1 MEQRR
6 LTLSARGGAVPLS
19 PIRKLTPLADEAK
32 KRGVEIFH
40 LNIGQPDIR
49 TPRPVID
56 AYRSFDAE
64 VLAYSPSLGIPQL
77 RQSIA
82 GYYQRY
88 GHPVTPQEVAVTVG
102 GSEAIFFALSALCD
116 PGDEILVREP
126 FYANYIAFA
135 AMISA
140 KVVPI
145 PSSLDNAFALPSR
158 EEIARFITP
167 RTKAILYISP
177 ENPTGIIYDRKEMD
191 TLRELCERYG
201 LYLIADEVYREFI
214 YDEHVQFTS
223 VLGLPGFEQHAI
235 LIDSVSK
242 RFSSCGARVG
252 CIVSFNTGVMELV
265 DKFAQARLCPP
276 TVGQLAADAAYR
288 MDPSYFIPIKD
299 EYRRRRDALVAGLRA
314 IPGVQFNV
322 PDGAFY
328 LMARLPVADAEDFC
342 RFLLADFS
350 LGGKTV
356 MLTPGAGFYHT
367 PDLGRDEVR
376 IAYVLE
382 QSKIEESVKILSI
395 ALSQYAQSLQGNG
408 RHEERNAPKPEASH
422 RRRA

>member
-6 LTLSARGGAVPLS
+6 LTLSARGGEVPLS
-19 PIRKLTPLADEAK
+19 PIRKLSPLADDAR
-32 KRGVEIFH
+32 KRGIEIFH
-40 LNIGQPDIR
+40 LNIGQPDIK
-49 TPRPVID
+49 TPRPVIE
-56 AYRSFDAE
+56 AYRGYDAD

-77 RQSIA
+77 RQSIS

-88 GHPVTPQEVAVTVG
+88 GHPVSPQEVAVTVG
-102 GSEAIFFALSALCD
+102 GSEAIFFALSAVCD

-145 PSSLDNAFALPSR
+145 PSSLDTGYALPSR
-158 EEIARFITP
+158 EEIARYITP

-177 ENPTGIIYDRKEMD
+177 ENPTGIVYDRREME
-191 TLRELCERYG
+191 TLREVCERFG
-201 LYLIADEVYREFI
+201 LYLISDEVYREFI
-214 YDEHVQFTS
+214 YDDHGEFTS
-223 VLGLPGFEQHAI
+223 ILALSGFEQHAI

-242 RFSSCGARVG
+242 RFSCCGARIG

-288 MDPSYFIPIKD
+288 MDPSYFIPIRE
-299 EYRRRRDALVAGLRA
+299 EYHRRRDTLVQGLRG
-314 IPGVQFNV
+314 IPGVTFNV

-350 LGGKTV
+350 MNGRTV
-356 MLTPGAGFYHT
+356 MLTPGAGFYST
-367 PDLGRDEVR
+367 PDHGRDEVR
-376 IAYVLE
+376 MAYVLE
-382 QSKIEESVKILSI
+382 TGKIEESVRIVSK
-395 ALSQYAQSLQGNG
+395 ALEAYKDQG
-408 RHEERNAPKPEASH
+408 
-422 RRRA
+422 

>member
-6 LTLSARGGAVPLS
+6 LTLSARGGEVPLS
-19 PIRKLTPLADEAK
+19 PIRKLTPLADDAR
-32 KRGVEIFH
+32 KRGIEIFH

-49 TPRPVID
+49 TPRPVIE
-56 AYRSFDAE
+56 AYRGFNAD

-77 RQSIA
+77 RESIA

-88 GHPVTPQEVAVTVG
+88 GHAVSPQEVAVTVG
-102 GSEAIFFALSALCD
+102 GSEAIFFALSAVCD

-145 PSSLDNAFALPSR
+145 PSSLDTEYALPSHQQ
-158 EEIARFITP
+158 ISQYITN

-177 ENPTGIIYDRKEMD
+177 ENPTGIVYDRQEMD

-214 YDEHVQFTS
+214 YDEHVEFTS
-223 VLGLPGFEQHAI
+223 ILGLAGFEQHAI

-252 CIVSFNTGVMELV
+252 CIVTYNRGIMELV

-288 MDPSYFIPIKD
+288 MDPSYFTPIRD
-299 EYRRRRDALVAGLRA
+299 EYRRRRDVLVEGLRR
-314 IPGVQFNV
+314 IPGVTFNV

-328 LMARLPVADAEDFC
+328 LMARLPVPDAEDFC

-350 LGGKTV
+350 LNGKTL
-356 MLTPGAGFYHT
+356 MLTPGAGFYST
-367 PDLGRDEVR
+367 PDRGRNEVR

-382 QSKIEESVKILSI
+382 TGKIEESMKILSA
-395 ALSQYAQSLQGNG
+395 ALQRYTEG
-408 RHEERNAPKPEASH
+408 
-422 RRRA
+422 